1 MTSQTTNKRNIKSDV
16 VDISSN
22 NVSNGASLIN
32 IILERGNEDSE
43 AKLKQLLELLEKMPR
58 PRLMREGS
66 DEQEA
71 ADEELK
77 GEHYSKSIL
86 SSPEAKLMY

>member
-71 ADEELK
+71 ADQ
-77 GEHYSKSIL
+77 GADDGS
-86 SSPEAKLMY
+86 